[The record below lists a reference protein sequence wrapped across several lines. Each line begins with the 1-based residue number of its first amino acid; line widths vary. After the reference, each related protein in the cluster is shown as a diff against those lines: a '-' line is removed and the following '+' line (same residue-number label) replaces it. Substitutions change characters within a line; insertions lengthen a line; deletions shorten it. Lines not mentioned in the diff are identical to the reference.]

1 MQNAIVVLALL
12 GALSG
17 AALRAQVGAQAA
29 PGTCSFS
36 GEGALEGWVLEATG
50 EAAKRMPAPKVA
62 GERLLLLESWWRSS
76 AAAALP
82 APSGRPARV
91 VEVGFSFVMNTGTEG
106 LGFAWLDVERHGL
119 AAAIPAPLDPAES
132 RDPGGNEHVELPP
145 WGWEAPN
152 LRRAFGVGFDAI
164 DLPNREPFRG
174 SGNVY
179 DRPQHLVS
187 LHWDGLEI
195 VKSRTTADFRDEQPH
210 RASLRVEFV
219 TGGAEVTLSLDE
231 EALYERFF
239 IAGMTAFAGRP
250 VFGARNG
257 ETAGDVLLDD
267 VTIALGESID
277 APPAPT
283 RVVAFERVLNAQG
296 HGRNEATV
304 TFPDDTDAYGRIVA
318 TLRLDKP
325 ETRFDPWD
333 RSAHVWIE
341 TDADPPGAEPERFE
355 LIRYITPYHRGWEWV
370 VDVSDF
376 RPLLRGPVRLVQQCG
391 TRGEGWL
398 VSLAFDLHPGPAPLG
413 LHATSIVNLWQGGPE
428 VGNPDKPPSE
438 FFVPR
443 EIEVPAGT
451 IAARVRTVVSGHGMS
466 PNTDNAAEFM
476 PLGRTLVVGG
486 VAHHDVLWK
495 DDNDLNPCRPQGGTW
510 KYDRAGWAP
519 GDIVRPW
526 EVPVPAAAL
535 GAPTLRV
542 EYALDEYL
550 NENRGQTWA
559 PFHLVQAQLVLYGR
573 VGEPPGP

>member
-1 MQNAIVVLALL
+1 MQNACFAGAVVFALL
-12 GALSG
+12 AGSAPALGQPPDAPS
-17 AALRAQVGAQAA
+17 AAR
-29 PGTCSFS
+29 TWSFE
-36 GEGALEGWVLEATG
+36 GEDALQDWVLEATG
-50 EAAKRMPAPKVA
+50 EAARRMPKPRLAD
-62 GERLLLLESWWRSS
+62 GRLLLLESWWRSS

-132 RDPGGNEHVELPP
+132 RDPGGNGPVELPP
-145 WGWEAPN
+145 WGWEAPS
-152 LRRAFGVGFDAI
+152 LRRAFGLGFDAL
-164 DLPNREPFRG
+164 DPPNRDPFRG
-174 SGNVY
+174 SGNAY
-179 DRPQHLVS
+179 DRPQHQVS

-195 VKSRTTADFRDEQPH
+195 VKSRTTADFRDERPH
-210 RASLRVEFV
+210 AVVLRVEFV

-231 EALYERFF
+231 EPLWERLF

-283 RVVAFERVLNAQG
+283 RVVAFERVLNDHA
-296 HGRNEATV
+296 HGRNAARV
-304 TFPDDTDAYGRIVA
+304 VFPDDTDAFGRILA
-318 TLRLDKP
+318 TLRLDRP
-325 ETRFDPWD
+325 ESRFDPWD

-341 TDADPPGAEPERFE
+341 TDADPPERFE
-355 LIRYITPYHRGWEWV
+355 LLRYVTPYHRGWEWV

-376 RPLLRGPVRLVQQCG
+376 RPLLRGPVRLVQECG
-391 TRGEGWL
+391 TQGEGWL

-428 VGNPDKPPSE
+428 VGHPDKPASD

-466 PNTDNAAEFM
+466 PNSNNAAEFM
-476 PLGRTLVVGG
+476 PLGRTLSVGG

-542 EYALDEYL
+542 EYALDAYL

-559 PFHLVQAQLVLYGR
+559 PFHLVQAQLVLYEQAAR
-573 VGEPPGP
+573 